1 MLKWRLTLGTLF
13 IAGLVGLC
21 WLDYIAPRPGMC
33 LLPLALVLSL
43 VAAGELLTMFH
54 KRGNRP
60 LSWVVYGG
68 VLLTV
73 LASGMPVLLPDWAP
87 IASVGRLGCLA
98 VGLIAGLILAMIG
111 ELGRYQSPFAQSLAR
126 SASSVGTATMNLALS
141 ILAIAYAG
149 GLMGFLIQLRLLDG
163 PRLGNDGR
171 WGMVALISLIATVKM
186 SDIGQ
191 YSVGRLLG
199 SRKLAPAVSPGKTWE
214 GALGGVLFAV
224 VAAWLVFSWAA
235 GLPASGTA
243 GTTVSSA
250 GSNVLSTVA
259 FAVAV
264 AVAGIIGDLTESMFK
279 RDAGVKDSSTW
290 MPGFGG
296 VLDLLDSLL
305 GAAPVAYLI
314 WVTGVVG
321 P

>member
-21 WLDYIAPRPGMC
+21 WLDFIAARPGIY
-33 LLPLALVLSL
+33 LLPLAVMLSL
-43 VAAGELLTMFH
+43 LAADELLTMFQQ
-54 KRGNRP
+54 RGHRP
-60 LSWVVYGG
+60 LPWVVYGG

-73 LASGMPVLLPDWAP
+73 LSSGMPVLLPGWG
-87 IASVGRLGCLA
+87 ASVGRLGCLA
-98 VGLIAGLILAMIG
+98 VGLVAGLILAMIG
-111 ELGRYQSPFAQSLAR
+111 ELSRYQSPFAQPLAKDA
-126 SASSVGTATMNLALS
+126 ASHGTATMNLALS

-149 GLMGFLIQLRLLDG
+149 GLMGFMVELRLLDG
-163 PRLGNDGR
+163 PRFGNDGR

-191 YSVGRLLG
+191 YTLGRLFG
-199 SRKLAPAVSPGKTWE
+199 RRKLAPAVSPGKTWE
-214 GALGGVLFAV
+214 GAFGGAVFAI
-224 VAAWLVFSWAA
+224 VAAWLVFHWAA
-235 GLPASGTA
+235 GLSAAGDTA
-243 GTTVSSA
+243 TATGSSTATNVVST
-250 GSNVLSTVA
+250 LA

-264 AVAGIIGDLTESMFK
+264 AAAGIVGDLTESMFK

-305 GAAPVAYLI
+305 GAAPVAYLF